1 MTEWLLI
8 IILGHNGKAID
19 MIKVPDKASCYRAA
33 AVATRSTSGCNIYTS
48 CTEITKEK
56 K

>member
-8 IILGHNGKAID
+8 IILGHNGKAVD

-33 AVATRSTSGCNIYTS
+33 SVAMRSAPGCPIYTS